1 MTEVYENFIS
11 KMFADMKIETAKE
24 LALLYLGLR
33 LGKDLE
39 YCVTGYTGSGG
50 KKSTIELG
58 YFDSDI
64 LKQFLMMRLR
74 ITRLRVFFCV
84 RWLRRIKIL
93 KIYKFQNWRR
103 HEDLQRSFSIFNK

>member
-24 LALLYLGLR
+24 LSLLYLGLR

-58 YFDSDI
+58 FFDSDS
-64 LKQFLMMRLR
+64 
-74 ITRLRVFFCV
+74 
-84 RWLRRIKIL
+84 IKI
-93 KIYKFQNWRR
+93 
-103 HEDLQRSFSIFNK
+103 HEDGYFETISYDEVADYKIAGVFLRAMVEAHQDFKNLQVSKLEAG